1 MSKRY
6 EMEFDMWRKYG
17 FQMLP
22 QRVKVVATSRAY
34 AEKRMRDVVYKQG
47 GYNGRYV
54 AFYPNGTVKDGQNG
68 FFFLDCHDFPDK
80 LSAMIGLGKGS
91 LAKLGTEASRS
102 IEPYSMERFYRN
114 ISEVYKRVCK
124 KCW

>member
-1 MSKRY
+1 MPKRY
-6 EMEFDMWRKYG
+6 ELEFDIWRKYG

-54 AFYPNGTVKDGQNG
+54 VFYPNGTVKEGHIKKPVMRDILRMQMNSEITSRKYHDG
-68 FFFLDCHDFPDK
+68 F
-80 LSAMIGLGKGS
+80 GK
-91 LAKLGTEASRS
+91 KNY
-102 IEPYSMERFYRN
+102 I
-114 ISEVYKRVCK
+114 KR
-124 KCW
+124 